1 MRYAHLFPALASGFV
16 KKFEVSLDVADKQ
29 TSLLA
34 SETTDT
40 SLSKYI
46 LSDLCTGDK
55 VELEWRQ
62 IRVETDSASDDE
74 RYVIIE
80 QVITLCKLDAKKE
93 AALLEKWPEPQIM
106 IRKPQGGEG
115 GACG

>member
-16 KKFEVSLDVADKQ
+16 KKFELHLDAADEQ

-34 SETTDT
+34 SKTTDT
-40 SLSKYI
+40 TLSKYI

-62 IRVETDSASDDE
+62 IRVERDSTNDEE

-80 QVITLCKLDAKKE
+80 QVIALCKLDAKAE
-93 AALLEKWPEPQIM
+93 AELLKKWPEPQIM
-106 IRKPQGGEG
+106 IRKPKQEG
-115 GACG
+115 GTCG